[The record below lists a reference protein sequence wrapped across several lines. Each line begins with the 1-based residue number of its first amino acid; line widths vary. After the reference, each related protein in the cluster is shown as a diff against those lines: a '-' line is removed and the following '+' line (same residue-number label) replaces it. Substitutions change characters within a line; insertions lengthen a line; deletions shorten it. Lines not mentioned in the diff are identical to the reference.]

1 MLVTSRETKRWVLPK
16 GWAEAGLAPHE
27 LAAKEAFEEAGLV
40 GKVEREPV
48 GTYRY
53 EKRLHGGRT
62 VPCEVGVY
70 PLWVERQLDD
80 WPERGQR
87 KTQWF
92 TLAQAALAGLP
103 QSWGSAAAGLL
114 YRRHRRSW
122 FRPRPTLS
130 ACRWPL
136 PVSVHRRVT
145 PNFAAVPIS
154 WV

>member
-1 MLVTSRETKRWVLPK
+1 MAKKRQARLRKKELAGQQFAALPLDVRERETRVMLVTSRETKRWVLPK

-40 GKVEREPV
+40 GQVEREPV

-53 EKRLHGGRT
+53 EKRLRGGRT

-92 TLAQAALAGLP
+92 TLAQAALAVDEGDLVMLLL
-103 QSWGSAAAGLL
+103 SLAAPEA
-114 YRRHRRSW
+114 
-122 FRPRPTLS
+122 
-130 ACRWPL
+130 
-136 PVSVHRRVT
+136 
-145 PNFAAVPIS
+145 
-154 WV
+154 